1 MSKKVFFLLAIAG
14 CGGMLYDFGG
24 TIIAPAIPYFEATKL
39 FTADEIARLT
49 AAVVLT
55 AAFASLFAGALAE
68 KFGRKPSMLFAAAL
82 AAVACFPI
90 CFCDGNFWLFYA
102 GRALQ
107 GIAAGVLGVI
117 VPMYLAEALPAADR
131 GKGAGVFQFMDVAGI
146 LFCSLVGLAVVKF
159 VGPAD
164 SATVSA
170 AAKTVAW
177 KTIFWSSAAPAVLF
191 FVGALGLEESPVWL
205 AKKNRKIADDST
217 VQPSTSNLQPKES
230 LFRRKYIY
238 PFVLAVVILACHQAT
253 GINSMQYYAL
263 KMFQDAGLSNAA
275 ANVGFMIFTGLMLVM
290 TVVACAFVDKKGR
303 KFLLILGTAGII
315 LSHLGSAGIFWSIE
329 RSRTDVTSYVKPLVK
344 DGTTI
349 DVTVADAVAQA
360 ADKDRFLSDGAVK
373 GDTQIIL
380 TYRQGGELAQEI
392 VNQDDEEKKGVLSV
406 RPKEEAKDNALEVV
420 RAEVGTRPSPTTGW
434 LVVLALLAYI
444 SAFSIGPGV
453 VVWLALSELMPDRI
467 RANGMAI
474 AMFIN
479 MMVAYYIADRL
490 LSLALLYGYSPVLLG
505 FACSTV
511 VYFLTATFFLPE
523 TKGKTLEEIET
534 FFEKR

>member
-24 TIIAPAIPYFEATKL
+24 TIIAPAIPYFESIKL
-39 FTADEIARLT
+39 FTADEISRLT

-55 AAFASLFAGALAE
+55 AAFASLVAGTLAE

-90 CFCDGNFWLFYA
+90 CFCNGSFWLFYA

-107 GIAAGVLGVI
+107 GVAAGVLGVI
-117 VPMYLAEALPAADR
+117 VPMYLAEALPASDR

-146 LFCSLVGLAVVKF
+146 LFCSVIGLAVVKF

-164 SATVSA
+164 SETVSV

-217 VQPSTSNLQPKES
+217 VQPSTSNLQPKDS
-230 LFRRKYIY
+230 LFSRKYIY

-263 KMFQDAGLSNAA
+263 KMFQDAGLSNSA
-275 ANVGFMIFTGLMLVM
+275 ANVGFMVFTGLMLVM
-290 TVVACAFVDKKGR
+290 TVVACAFVDRMGR
-303 KFLLILGTAGII
+303 KILMKLGTLGII
-315 LSHLGSAGIFWSIE
+315 VSHLA
-329 RSRTDVTSYVKPLVK
+329 
-344 DGTTI
+344 
-349 DVTVADAVAQA
+349 AAAV
-360 ADKDRFLSDGAVK
+360 FLA
-373 GDTQIIL
+373 IN
-380 TYRQGGELAQEI
+380 A
-392 VNQDDEEKKGVLSV
+392 GVLEKG
-406 RPKEEAKDNALEVV
+406 PLA
-420 RAEVGTRPSPTTGW
+420 GW
-434 LVVLALLAYI
+434 LVVAALLAYI

-453 VVWLALSELMPDRI
+453 VVWLALSELMPNRI

-479 MMVAYYIADRL
+479 MMVAYFIADRM
-490 LSLALLYGYSPVLLG
+490 LALVEKFGYAPVMIG
-505 FACSTV
+505 FACTTV
-511 VYFLTATFFLPE
+511 VYFIAAAFFMPE
-523 TKGKTLEEIET
+523 TKGKSLEEIEK
-534 FFEKR
+534 FFEKH